1 MSSARLPIA
10 GPRASIFRT
19 FSPSHTRISRLLR
32 TFFPSL
38 TSSFPLFLSYSF
50 SLLALAAF
58 ICRMS
63 VSSSFYYGASA
74 ASGYTLHFFWSRISL
89 KTCEKWQ
96 YIFSRSDNKNIAA
109 KLQERT
115 FHSNLEWILTVSEC
129 FSNRLKRTCSCDG
142 GVHSTLKIVCPD
154 EVAALQLAVIQ
165 KHC

>member
-32 TFFPSL
+32 TFFPSPP
-38 TSSFPLFLSYSF
+38 SSFSLFLSYSL

-74 ASGYTLHFFWSRISL
+74 ASRCTLNFFWSRISL

-96 YIFSRSDNKNIAA
+96 YIFSRSDNKNTAA

-142 GVHSTLKIVCPD
+142 GVYSTLKLFVPMK
-154 EVAALQLAVIQ
+154 LQRFSLP
-165 KHC
+165 